1 MKKKRESFSIKF
13 KWENCIKPYENKSL
27 CRGFII
33 ISYLGGKIM
42 KKQVISAFISAAMVL
57 SLAACGGSGTP
68 TTSGEGNA
76 AAQDSTA
83 AGGAVDTSNASYTI
97 RIGMPTAGKHFQNFT
112 AEQYKEAI
120 ETATN
125 GDIAVQIYPS
135 SQLGTSTQM
144 IQGVQDG
151 SIEAVMI
158 PSSYFTSFAPAVAVT
173 DIPYFFEDSQQI
185 YEILNSKEN
194 PLNDYLY
201 TYGFKVAG
209 WLKNTP
215 RYILSQTKYESMADL
230 KNQKIWCL
238 PSTTLQDELTAY
250 GASPQILDPSD
261 IAVSLENGTVDGVET
276 DVLFMNSQ
284 GLGESAKYLNEIPAT
299 PMTNLFCFSADW
311 YDTLPADY
319 QELLVSTAED
329 VISGKEVD
337 YVNKQYEGSLA
348 ALQEAGVEI
357 AEPSETLTSELKAAS
372 TSVKEAFIATD
383 DKCADIYSQLEAM
396 INK

>member
-1 MKKKRESFSIKF
+1 
-13 KWENCIKPYENKSL
+13 
-27 CRGFII
+27 
-33 ISYLGGKIM
+33 M
-42 KKQVISAFISAAMVL
+42 KKQIISAILGISMVL
-57 SLAACGGSGTP
+57 SLAACGG
-68 TTSGEGNA
+68 EGN
-76 AAQDSTA
+76 DS
-83 AGGAVDTSNASYTI
+83 GASADTGNGATYTI
-97 RIGMPTAGKHFQNFT
+97 RIGMPTAGKHFQNYT

-125 GDIAVQIYPS
+125 GDIEVQIYPS

-158 PSSYFTSFAPAVAVT
+158 PSSYFTSFAPAMAVT
-173 DIPYFFEDSQQI
+173 DIPFFFEDSTQI
-185 YEILNSKEN
+185 FEILNSEEN

-215 RYILSQTKYESMADL
+215 RYILAQTQYFSLEDL

-250 GASPQILDPSD
+250 GAAPQSLDPSD

-284 GLGESAKYLNEIPAT
+284 GLGESAKYLNQVPAT

-311 YDTLPADY
+311 FDSLPEDY
-319 QELLVSTAED
+319 QELLISTAQD
-329 VISGKEVD
+329 VIMNKEVA
-337 YVNKQYEGSLA
+337 YVDQQYEGSLA
-348 ALQEAGVEI
+348 ALQEAGIEIVEPD
-357 AEPSETLTSELKAAS
+357 AALLTQMEDVSK
-372 TSVKEAFIATD
+372 SVKDTFVNTD
-383 DKCADIYSQLEAM
+383 DKCKEIYEQLEAL
-396 INK
+396 INEK